1 MHVLSTGFPQQAVF
15 LSGGRQY
22 RGMSWPKV
30 AALAAGGCV
39 VLGAAAAAAQA
50 PAPAPGGVSTF
61 RVFLRDGRVLNSY
74 GECATLP
81 EELVCLVRL
90 GGDGVAESHDVLTV
104 PLTEVD
110 AARTTEYARALRAAQ
125 YGATRG
131 EREYAELTTEIS
143 RALADLEA
151 ATDREQRLGIA
162 QLTRQRLVS
171 WSDEH
176 FGYKAAETRH
186 LIGLLDEV
194 IAELRVAAGQ
204 SKFALDLVANPPP
217 VTDTPLLPEPTRI
230 QALEAALEAASVT
243 PVAAERLDLLR
254 SVDRVAR
261 STAGVPPAL
270 RARAA
275 TALASEQTIER
286 QYRALMTDAI
296 ARADVAVRHGRA
308 SVMQRLIWEVEE
320 SDQKLGARR
329 PREMAAFLRRL
340 EIELAL
346 AREQQTAFT
355 RWEQVK
361 DQLLAYE
368 VRLRPLFDRW
378 VSQRRVLAAL
388 RDRRVPAPSE
398 LDAAQRVF
406 ASIDTSLAGMR
417 PLPELQE
424 VHAVLR
430 SATQMARQALVL
442 GQRLT
447 VAANEEIARNASA
460 AMAGAELLL
469 AQGRA
474 DLVPALNP
482 RKVR

>member
-1 MHVLSTGFPQQAVF
+1 MLRRAFF
-15 LSGGRQY
+15 W
-22 RGMSWPKV
+22 RGMWS
-30 AALAAGGCV
+30 CV
-39 VLGAAAAAAQA
+39 VLVSTAAAAQT
-50 PAPAPGGVSTF
+50 PQLDSQDLSTF
-61 RVFLRDGRVLNSY
+61 RVFLRDGRVLNSH

-90 GGDGVAESHDVLTV
+90 GGEGVAESHDVLTV
-104 PLTEVD
+104 PLGDVD
-110 AARTTEYARALRAAQ
+110 AARTSEYARALRAAQ

-131 EREYAELTTEIS
+131 EREYADLTTEIS
-143 RALADLEA
+143 RSLADLETS
-151 ATDREQRLGIA
+151 TDREQRLGIA
-162 QLTRQRLVS
+162 QLTRDRLVN
-171 WSDEH
+171 WSAEH

-186 LIGLLDEV
+186 LVGLLDEV

-217 VTDTPLLPEPTRI
+217 VTETPLLPAPTRV
-230 QALEAALEAASVT
+230 QQLEAALEAASVT

-261 STAGVPPAL
+261 STAGVPAEL

-275 TALASEQTIER
+275 TALKREQSVEQ

-296 ARADVAVRHGRA
+296 TRADVAVRHGRA

-329 PREMAAFLRRL
+329 PREMAAFVRRL
-340 EIELAL
+340 EIELQL
-346 AREQQTAFT
+346 ARDQHAAFT

-368 VRLRPLFDRW
+368 LRLRPLFDRW
-378 VSQRRVLAAL
+378 VSQRRVFAAL
-388 RDRRVPAPSE
+388 KDRRQPAPSD

-417 PLPELQE
+417 PLPELQA
-424 VHAVLR
+424 VHALLR
-430 SATQMARQALVL
+430 SATQMAKQALVL
-442 GQRLT
+442 GQRLA
-447 VAANEEIARNASA
+447 VADNDDIARNASA
-460 AMAGAELLL
+460 ATAGAELLL